1 MQTFKVLSQSIRGQI
16 ASLSVNAKL
25 FMGTLLIIMVM
36 AASLATLYMGSSST
50 ETLPISLTP
59 ESRQR
64 AIQFLATTG
73 LDWHEEHGVIH
84 VPLGQRDH
92 VISRLSEEGVISP
105 DQINFDSMVR
115 DENLFLTKGQY
126 QTRTR
131 VATQNVLA
139 GMIARMRNIQSA
151 TVVISGGD
159 DSVGIGRAFIERSA
173 SVTVLSK
180 ENEIDQVLVD
190 AIARMVAGAT
200 HGLKSESVAVI
211 DARTGRSFYARS
223 HETTSVN
230 PDLKHA
236 TEVDARAVLVDL
248 LGYIPGVRINVH
260 AIKVSRVS
268 NPVASAAVP
277 LAKSM
282 SGPAPGPFSAKANL
296 LEELGIRANMG
307 MHLSSIVEDQV
318 LPVAKDV
325 EGAGDD
331 DVSSFIVNVSI
342 AVPRTYM
349 MDVHSA
355 KYGTAQVDNIVFD
368 DLVHSTLAD
377 VRSQVEALLSGS
389 SNSGESAGEIS
400 VTMFTEA
407 GPPVDTAGQQPSS
420 WVTMLA
426 DSHALR
432 TIGLGTLAFLTAA
445 MMFVIL
451 RRAGGHAVNT
461 RYESMGTAGSRS
473 LSLVPGGGD
482 GEGAV
487 HLPAAAIEH
496 AGGVAIDSGMP
507 EGCTLTAETVVGAC
521 SEEED
526 PVLIEQD
533 PTSIT
538 RFEDLLGFDDDEL
551 GMLCRRISQSDLAL
565 SLKTAS
571 NELKAR
577 FFSNLHR
584 SITDSLL
591 DEMEAIGPVHLC
603 DIESAQERI
612 LDTARDFHSPAGHA
626 D

>member
-1 MQTFKVLSQSIRGQI
+1 MQTFKVLSQSLRGQI
-16 ASLSVNAKL
+16 ASFSVNAKL

-36 AASLATLYMGSSST
+36 AAFLATLYMGSAST

-73 LDWHEEHGVIH
+73 MDWHEEHGVIH

-92 VISRLSEEGVISP
+92 VISKLSEEGIISP

-223 HETTSVN
+223 HEATSVN

-236 TEVDARAVLVDL
+236 AEVDARAVLVDL

-260 AIKVSRVS
+260 AVTI
-268 NPVASAAVP
+268 PPASVLEVPAAIP
-277 LAKSM
+277 PTESM

-296 LEELGIRANMG
+296 LEELGILANRG
-307 MHLSSIVEDQV
+307 MRLSSVGED
-318 LPVAKDV
+318 PITPMAKDV
-325 EGAGDD
+325 EGAGEG

-342 AVPRTYM
+342 AVPRAYM

-355 KYGTAQVDNIVFD
+355 KYGTAQVEDIAFD
-368 DLVHSTLAD
+368 DLVHATLAN
-377 VRSQVEALLSGS
+377 VRSQVQALLSGS
-389 SNSGESAGEIS
+389 LDNGEGAGEIS

-407 GPPVDTAGQQPSS
+407 GLPVDTARQQSSS
-420 WVTMLA
+420 WFTMLA

-451 RRAGGHAVNT
+451 RRAGGHAINT
-461 RYESMGTAGSRS
+461 RYESMGTAGGRS
-473 LSLVPGGGD
+473 LSLISGAGGG
-482 GEGAV
+482 ESEV
-487 HLPAAAIEH
+487 PLPAAAIEH
-496 AGGVAIDSGMP
+496 AGGIAIDPGMP
-507 EGCTLTAETVVGAC
+507 EGCTLTSET
-521 SEEED
+521 
-526 PVLIEQD
+526 
-533 PTSIT
+533 
-538 RFEDLLGFDDDEL
+538 
-551 GMLCRRISQSDLAL
+551 
-565 SLKTAS
+565 
-571 NELKAR
+571 
-577 FFSNLHR
+577 H
-584 SITDSLL
+584 
-591 DEMEAIGPVHLC
+591 
-603 DIESAQERI
+603 
-612 LDTARDFHSPAGHA
+612 AGGVQ
-626 D
+626 

>member
-73 LDWHEEHGVIH
+73 LDWHEEQGVIH

-260 AIKVSRVS
+260 AIRVSRVS

-277 LAKSM
+277 LAESM

-318 LPVAKDV
+318 LPVAEDV

-507 EGCTLTAETVVGAC
+507 EGCTLTAETVVGTC
-521 SEEED
+521 SEED